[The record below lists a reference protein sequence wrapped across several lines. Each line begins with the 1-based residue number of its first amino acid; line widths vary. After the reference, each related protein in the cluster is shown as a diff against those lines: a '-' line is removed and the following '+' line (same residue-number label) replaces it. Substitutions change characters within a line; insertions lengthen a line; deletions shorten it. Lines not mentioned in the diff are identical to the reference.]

1 MSTSAVGDSIVFIG
15 AGNVASHLAPA
26 LERSGAGRVVQVYS
40 RSLSSARALATKL
53 ENASATDEVA
63 DIIPDADV
71 YIVSLVDH
79 AVADV
84 LSRLP
89 RNNAL
94 WLHTSG
100 SLPMSVLDG
109 MSDNIGVFYPL
120 QTFSK
125 GVEVEVEVDMSEVP
139 LFIEGNTP
147 EVASRIRLMAEKI
160 TPKAHYVDGDLRK
173 RMHIAT
179 VFACNFTNYMFTV
192 ADDMLRRDG
201 LSLEVLHPLL
211 KETVRKA
218 LNGSPAQGQTGPAVR
233 GDREVM
239 EAHESMLDPELAEMY
254 RMISGAIY
262 DRHHQNQE

>member
-26 LERSGAGRVVQVYS
+26 LECSGAGRVVQVYS
-40 RSLSSARALATKL
+40 RSLSSARALASKL
-53 ENASATDEVA
+53 KDASATDEVT
-63 DIIPDADV
+63 DIVPDADV

-79 AVADV
+79 AVVDV

-125 GVEVEVEVDMSEVP
+125 GVEVDMSEVP
-139 LFIEGNTP
+139 LFIEGNTS
-147 EVASRIRLMAEKI
+147 EVAGRIRLMAEKV
-160 TPKAHYVDGDLRK
+160 TPKVHYADGDLRK
-173 RMHIAT
+173 RMHIAA

-192 ADDMLRRDG
+192 ADDLLGRDG

-262 DRHHQNQE
+262 NRHHQNQE